1 MIALKINMVTVQGCY
16 LPTLIVWCIKLKLK
30 MFKDFRK
37 DKKMFNFSNYSLK
50 SKFYIDLNKLV
61 VKKLKDETGAVAI
74 EERIGL
80 MPRSIHFWYM
90 IVVRMKKSKGYK

>member
-1 MIALKINMVTVQGCY
+1 
-16 LPTLIVWCIKLKLK
+16 

-74 EERIGL
+74 EERIVL
-80 MPRSIHFWYM
+80 MQEAFIFG
-90 IVVRMKKSKGYK
+90 I

>member
-1 MIALKINMVTVQGCY
+1 MY
-16 LPTLIVWCIKLKLK
+16 EIKAEDVY
-30 MFKDFRK
+30 KDFRK

-50 SKFYIDLNKLV
+50 SKYYDDLNKLV

-80 MPRSIHFWYM
+80 MQEAFIFG
-90 IVVRMKKSKGYK
+90 I

>member
-1 MIALKINMVTVQGCY
+1 MY
-16 LPTLIVWCIKLKLK
+16 EIKAEDVY
-30 MFKDFRK
+30 KDFRK

-80 MPRSIHFWYM
+80 MQEAFIFGIW
-90 IVVRMKKSKGYK
+90 

>member
-1 MIALKINMVTVQGCY
+1 
-16 LPTLIVWCIKLKLK
+16 

-50 SKFYIDLNKLV
+50 SKYYDDLNKLV

-80 MPRSIHFWYM
+80 MQEAFIFG
-90 IVVRMKKSKGYK
+90 I

>member
-1 MIALKINMVTVQGCY
+1 MY
-16 LPTLIVWCIKLKLK
+16 EIKAEDVY
-30 MFKDFRK
+30 KDFRK

-80 MPRSIHFWYM
+80 MQEAFIFG
-90 IVVRMKKSKGYK
+90 I

>member
-1 MIALKINMVTVQGCY
+1 
-16 LPTLIVWCIKLKLK
+16 

-74 EERIGL
+74 EERIDL
-80 MPRSIHFWYM
+80 MQEAFIFG
-90 IVVRMKKSKGYK
+90 I